1 MELPTCFG
9 LARVCISTEGFA
21 GVVTFM
27 LFVNSL
33 VIFLMMWSRVYY
45 RYIYYFR
52 DRPSCT
58 LAWIA
63 SAIKGISQM
72 CLLNIPACVK
82 EEKDGGVADGRR
94 GVAGLSDRGLG
105 V

>member
-1 MELPTCFG
+1 MLAGHAQLGIRRFRGGNGGEVLVGRGFFRASRLELPTCFR
-9 LARVCISTEGFA
+9 LARVRIGTEGFA

-27 LFVNSL
+27 LFVDPS

-52 DRPSCT
+52 DQLSCT

-63 SAIKGISQM
+63 SAIKGIS
-72 CLLNIPACVK
+72 
-82 EEKDGGVADGRR
+82 
-94 GVAGLSDRGLG
+94 
-105 V
+105 